1 MTLTEIEYET
11 ADLSEET
18 SISIF
23 DSSYLNKENTL
34 IVSKNRLSIFP
45 CLFSIDV
52 RVDEFD

>member
-1 MTLTEIEYET
+1 MILTEIEYET

-23 DSSYLNKENTL
+23 DTSYLNKENTL

-45 CLFSIDV
+45 CLF
-52 RVDEFD
+52 FDRC